1 MTTLQPQS
9 QNENQHPN
17 PSLEQVFSVSLTKS
31 VTDPSPTN
39 ANVTWQQIINYF
51 TLFTIA
57 LIKDGPMIAFC
68 HMVGGTKLGNI
79 NGLIHAIALD
89 FDKLSTIQMWDA
101 LALAKR
107 LSTHGIVHTTYS
119 DRESSLTDQEES
131 RKELCRCFR
140 VILPFDTPV
149 AVEQWSDVWH
159 QFAVAF
165 HQFAGATCDAQ
176 CKNPNRRYYLPG
188 NPQGQVFLEAW

>member
-1 MTTLQPQS
+1 MTALQPQS

-31 VTDPSPTN
+31 VTDPNPTN
-39 ANVTWQQIINYF
+39 ANVTWQQIVNYF

-68 HMVGGTKLGNI
+68 HMVGGTKLSNVS
-79 NGLIHAIALD
+79 GLIHAIALD
-89 FDKLSTIQMWDA
+89 FDRLSTTQLFDCIT
-101 LALAKR
+101 LAKR
-107 LSTHGIVHTTYS
+107 LSTRGIVHTTYS
-119 DRESSLTDQEES
+119 DVQPQEVDHPS
-131 RKELCRCFR
+131 WMQQPTRYFR
-140 VILPFDTPV
+140 VIIPFDTPI

-188 NPQGQVFLEAW
+188 NPQGQVFLESW